1 MPPHRIRPLRNP
13 SRRLWRRFA
22 VAAAALALL
31 VHPRSADAQK
41 DRVDNALGPFF
52 QALGGVYGDEGS
64 RLPAQLDALIAS
76 LTRWDAALAARERD
90 VRRSLKDAESPA
102 ALEAHVVLA
111 SLYAER
117 SRFDEALREI
127 DAAISLDAT
136 RPPLHQ
142 FRALVFQALGRH
154 DEAANSFRAAWL
166 LAPDHPEAAY
176 HLVVHRSPQT
186 TAAEA
191 ERALGTLRTLVR
203 DLVRGT
209 RQAVAAPF
217 LTLNAI
223 DQDAGGGTAFAPA
236 HYTGAFDLLFRGDF
250 AGAASALRTAVAAD
264 PLVADPAH
272 RSSALTRGITA
283 LRQGQISA
291 AIEAL
296 ETAVAGVPG
305 SSEAH
310 RVAATAYFVDGNID
324 RSLRHLREAVRLN
337 PRDERSWIA
346 VAQVLDDVGRPL
358 EAVEELR
365 RAVAAVPEAGAARWM
380 LSVLSA
386 KRDQTSETDVELI
399 AMADRLVLL
408 AGRADMIGRVARLA
422 QDHLDFDRAISLL
435 ERQVT
440 LTPNAADAHKAL
452 GSAYIEQS
460 REDVGFAEL
469 AIALSIAPADAGT
482 LATIG
487 LLRLN
492 AGELPEAIEAL
503 QKALALDPASRTVAQ
518 ALGQALVRAGREKEG
533 RTLMEQAARLQ
544 EGFTG
549 QQRRIRTAG
558 ALRSQAEQ
566 QMADGMTAEAIATWQ
581 QIIPLEPRY
590 SDNHLRIAEALV
602 AQKRF
607 DEAAS
612 HLQTAISLDG
622 GIDAHRRLADAYA
635 LLGRDA
641 DAARERQ
648 RYRDLR
654 LAELRR
660 RAGEAP
666 AR

>member
-305 SSEAH
+305 SSEAMNGHGLRWH
-310 RVAATAYFVDGNID
+310 RCSMTWDGRSRRSRSCGG
-324 RSLRHLREAVRLN
+324 RSLPCPRPAPRAGCCPSCLRNAIKR
-337 PRDERSWIA
+337 
-346 VAQVLDDVGRPL
+346 
-358 EAVEELR
+358 
-365 RAVAAVPEAGAARWM
+365 
-380 LSVLSA
+380 A
-386 KRDQTSETDVELI
+386 KRTS
-399 AMADRLVLL
+399 
-408 AGRADMIGRVARLA
+408 
-422 QDHLDFDRAISLL
+422 S
-435 ERQVT
+435 
-440 LTPNAADAHKAL
+440 
-452 GSAYIEQS
+452 
-460 REDVGFAEL
+460 
-469 AIALSIAPADAGT
+469 
-482 LATIG
+482 
-487 LLRLN
+487 
-492 AGELPEAIEAL
+492 
-503 QKALALDPASRTVAQ
+503 
-518 ALGQALVRAGREKEG
+518 
-533 RTLMEQAARLQ
+533 
-544 EGFTG
+544 
-549 QQRRIRTAG
+549 
-558 ALRSQAEQ
+558 
-566 QMADGMTAEAIATWQ
+566 
-581 QIIPLEPRY
+581 
-590 SDNHLRIAEALV
+590 
-602 AQKRF
+602 
-607 DEAAS
+607 
-612 HLQTAISLDG
+612 
-622 GIDAHRRLADAYA
+622 
-635 LLGRDA
+635 
-641 DAARERQ
+641 
-648 RYRDLR
+648 
-654 LAELRR
+654 
-660 RAGEAP
+660 
-666 AR
+666 